1 MFPELGA
8 AMINTVW
15 MHLLLSLQLE
25 EATNKVIRRGRN
37 VLNDGADKLEN
48 LTNTVASKVKSVKPE
63 DLRNSA
69 KNVAKHAEN
78 AVAPPKGEK
87 WKHNLRITT
96 YFALWY
102 RYELLPKFASVRKI
116 TLHNSVL
123 RSAVVDAR
131 S

>member
-1 MFPELGA
+1 
-8 AMINTVW
+8 
-15 MHLLLSLQLE
+15 LQLE
-25 EATNKVIRRGRN
+25 EATNKAIRRGRN

-102 RYELLPKFASVRKI
+102 RYDVLFNFAYLHRI
-116 TLHNSVL
+116 ALHNM
-123 RSAVVDAR
+123 SADGNC
-131 S
+131 

>member
-1 MFPELGA
+1 ML
-8 AMINTVW
+8 
-15 MHLLLSLQLE
+15 MHFVLSLQLE
-25 EATNKVIRRGRN
+25 EATNKAIRRGRN

-48 LTNTVASKVKSVKPE
+48 LTNTVAGKVKSVKPE

-102 RYELLPKFASVRKI
+102 RYEVLFNFTAVR
-116 TLHNSVL
+116 TRALHNSCVAL
-123 RSAVVDAR
+123 MCGSRDTQCSCC
-131 S
+131 